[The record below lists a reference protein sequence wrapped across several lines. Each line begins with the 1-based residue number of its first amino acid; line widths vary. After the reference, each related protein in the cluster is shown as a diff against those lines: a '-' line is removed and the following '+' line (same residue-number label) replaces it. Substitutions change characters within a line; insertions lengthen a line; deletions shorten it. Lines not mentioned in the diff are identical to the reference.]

1 MFRQSDVRQRLTV
14 LGSQAGGNG
23 VTRRRLCDTC
33 AVRHGEHGQAVVFA
47 LCRLGGEGHCVGF
60 LHICAVVDTAASD
73 GRKGIARVHLGVVLD
88 LHRDGFA
95 GILSVINLGEGAAR
109 GEFQISRGQRFL
121 ADGEIL
127 GFVRK
132 LIVAHCLNG
141 HGTGVLTG
149 ILVFTIGDGI
159 ILTYYQRGLSDYH
172 SYRGFDLPA
181 GVGRVTAQRY
191 RRLGGV
197 TRDGEL
203 PPLRCQFGGG
213 SIVRALDHGDLDG
226 VGARIGG
233 ILHFPAVPTVFDR
246 DIAHAGDTGVGHDG
260 CSLCFTVIDQIS
272 RSGEAE
278 VLRRGRSFFD
288 AILHTGGLGIFTL
301 AQRDAGGIIARVGG
315 GGGQSFIALFVGD
328 SGCGHTGNG
337 ACHRGGFSLF
347 FMQHDYTPY
356 VNVRC
361 KTFLHFGEHFMKKGP
376 RLIFRRSVSAGAG
389 YYPPC
394 YSLLRGA

>member
-347 FMQHDYTPY
+347 FMQK
-356 VNVRC
+356 C
-361 KTFLHFGEHFMKKGP
+361 LLM
-376 RLIFRRSVSAGAG
+376 LRRQ
-389 YYPPC
+389 
-394 YSLLRGA
+394 